1 MAKTLRNGRTT
12 GSCASA
18 AALAG
23 VRFLL
28 TGERLDAVDV
38 PLPPGGF
45 LTVPIERV
53 EPEDDGVRVTVVK
66 DGGDDPDVTHG
77 HDIQAVVRL
86 EATGPTPPAVVLDG
100 GKGVGRVTLPGLPV
114 AVGEPAINPE
124 PRKQIEA
131 AARLAATGL
140 EAGSILVTVEVPD
153 GEDLARAT
161 MNPRLG
167 IVGGISILGTQGIVK
182 PYSHASFKAT
192 IQEGLSVA
200 RAQGLDRVVFTTGRR
215 SERFYMERHPDIPQT
230 ALIQAADFFG
240 FSMRAAAEH
249 GFAEVVW
256 AVFFGKLVKQAQGL
270 EYTHAKTHPVD
281 FELLAKSCLK
291 AGVDPAHIPAVRGA
305 NTAAQVLDMLRN
317 DPARQ
322 DFIRLLVKKATG
334 HADKWADQRCTV
346 SYAVFDF
353 DGHTLGD

>member
-1 MAKTLRNGRTT
+1 M
-12 GSCASA
+12 
-18 AALAG
+18 AG

-28 TGERLDAVDV
+28 TGERPETVDV
-38 PLPPGGF
+38 PLPPGGT
-45 LTVPIERV
+45 LAVPVERI
-53 EPEDDGVRVTVVK
+53 EPEAGGVRVTVVK

-86 EATGPTPPAVVLDG
+86 EPDETTPPEIRLDG
-100 GKGVGRVTLPGLPV
+100 GRGVGRVTLPGLPV

-131 AARLAATGL
+131 ALRRASGGY
-140 EAGSILVTVEVPD
+140 AGRILVTIEVPD
-153 GEDLARAT
+153 GETIARAT

-182 PYSHASFKAT
+182 PYSHDSWKAT
-192 IQEGLSVA
+192 IEEGLSVA

-215 SERFYMERHPDIPQT
+215 SERFYQERHPDTPET
-230 ALIQAADFFG
+230 ALIQAADFFA
-240 FSMRAAAEH
+240 FSIRAAARH
-249 GFAEVVW
+249 GFSEVVW

-281 FELLAKSCLK
+281 FDLLAERCLE
-291 AGVDPAHIPAVRGA
+291 AGIDPARVPAVREA
-305 NTAAQVLDMLRN
+305 NTAVQALASLED
-317 DPARQ
+317 DPARGNLLG
-322 DFIRLLVKKATG
+322 LLVRKATE
-334 HADKWADQRCTV
+334 HAERHAGRTCTV

-353 DGHTLGD
+353 DGRALGD

>member
-1 MAKTLRNGRTT
+1 M
-12 GSCASA
+12 
-18 AALAG
+18 AG

-28 TGERLDAVDV
+28 TGERCDAVDV
-38 PLPPGGF
+38 PLPPGGS
-45 LTVPIERV
+45 LTVPVERI
-53 EPEDDGVRVTVVK
+53 EPEEDGVRVTVVK

-86 EATGPTPPAVVLDG
+86 KRDGSTPLAVVLDG
-100 GKGVGRVTLPGLPV
+100 GRGVGRATLPGLPV

-131 AARLAATGL
+131 AVRLAAEGL
-140 EAGSILVTVEVPD
+140 ETGRVLVTVEVPD
-153 GEDLARAT
+153 GEIIAQAT

-192 IQEGLSVA
+192 IREGLSVA
-200 RAQGLDRVVFTTGRR
+200 RAQGLNRVIFTTGRR
-215 SERFYMERHPDIPQT
+215 SERFYMDRHPDIPET
-230 ALIQAADFFG
+230 ALIQAADFFA
-240 FSMRAAAEH
+240 FSMQAAVEH
-249 GFAEVVW
+249 GFSDVTW

-281 FELLAKSCLK
+281 FDLLAQRCLE
-291 AGVDPAHIPAVRGA
+291 AGIATALIPTVRGA
-305 NTAAQVLDMLRN
+305 NTAIQVYGSLEG
-317 DPARQ
+317 DPARGNLLK
-322 DFIRLLVKKATG
+322 LLVKKAAE
-334 HADKWADQRCTV
+334 HADKWAGEKCTV

-353 DGHTLGD
+353 DGHPLGD

>member
-1 MAKTLRNGRTT
+1 MTKTLRSGRTT

-18 AALAG
+18 ATMAG
-23 VRFLL
+23 VHFLL
-28 TGERLDAVDV
+28 TGERLEAVDV

-45 LTVPIERV
+45 LAVPIERI
-53 EPEDDGVRVTVVK
+53 EPEGDAVRVSVVK

-86 EATGPTPPAVVLDG
+86 ETDGPTPPALVLDG
-100 GKGVGRVTLPGLPV
+100 GRGVGRVTLPGLPV
-114 AVGEPAINPE
+114 PVGEPAINPE

-131 AARLAATGL
+131 AARLAAGDL
-140 EAGSILVTVEVPD
+140 EAGRILVTVEVPD
-153 GEDLARAT
+153 GEALAKAT

-192 IQEGLSVA
+192 IEEGLSVA
-200 RAQGLDRVVFTTGRR
+200 RAQGLDHAVFTTGRR
-215 SERFYMERHPDIPQT
+215 SERFYMERHPDVPQT
-230 ALIQAADFFG
+230 ALIQAADFFAS
-240 FSMRAAAEH
+240 SMRAAAEY
-249 GFAEVVW
+249 GFSRVTW

-281 FELLAKSCLK
+281 FELLARAAQE
-291 AGVDPAHIPAVRGA
+291 AGIDPAQLPAIREA
-305 NTAAQVLDMLRN
+305 NTAAQVLDMLRD

-322 DFIRLLVKKATG
+322 NFLKLLVKEAAG
-334 HADKWADQRCTV
+334 HADKWAGKRCTV

-353 DGHTLGD
+353 DGQPLGD